1 MCSMFRHRSSKR
13 VTVSFDQMEH
23 KKFRNRHTRVE
34 RNMVIVNSDSK
45 LLIRKKVLFYLEL
58 QKEGKS
64 YLH

>member
-1 MCSMFRHRSSKR
+1 
-13 VTVSFDQMEH
+13 
-23 KKFRNRHTRVE
+23 
-34 RNMVIVNSDSK
+34 MVIVNSDSK